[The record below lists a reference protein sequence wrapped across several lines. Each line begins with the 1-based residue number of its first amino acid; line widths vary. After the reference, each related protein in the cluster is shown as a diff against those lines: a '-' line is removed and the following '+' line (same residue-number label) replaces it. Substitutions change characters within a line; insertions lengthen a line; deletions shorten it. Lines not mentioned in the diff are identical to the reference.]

1 MFQFDQAHLRVT
13 KPLTNN
19 GISPVVDQETGRIK
33 TKIVHLPLAS
43 EKGLL
48 EQNNRLPDGLK
59 MKIEKIPRA
68 EALKK

>member
-1 MFQFDQAHLRVT
+1 MFQFDQPHLRVT
-13 KPLTNN
+13 KPITFN
-19 GISPVVDQETGRIK
+19 GVSPVIDHESGKVK
-33 TKIVHLPLAS
+33 SKIVHLPLAA